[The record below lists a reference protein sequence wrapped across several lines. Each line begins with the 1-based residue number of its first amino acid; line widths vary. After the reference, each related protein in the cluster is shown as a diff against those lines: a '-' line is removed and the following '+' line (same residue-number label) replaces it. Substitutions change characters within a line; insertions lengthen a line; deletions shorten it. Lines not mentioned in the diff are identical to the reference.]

1 MSVEVEYQGITY
13 TGLPDGTTVD
23 DLLESQ
29 EFLDRHQENMLKQ
42 TARLAAPSP
51 REQML
56 LKREEEKSGVGM
68 ALLQGLSNDQ
78 GYQTAWLAQQRF
90 PELVERGIDPVDYY
104 FLDEDED
111 IAYLDPYSNEVVKEF
126 RDSLLVDTARY
137 AGPTSQFLLEDGG
150 S

>member
-56 LKREEEKSGVGM
+56 LKREEDKSGVGM

-78 GYQTAWLAQQRF
+78 GYQTMHMH
-90 PELVERGIDPVDYY
+90 
-104 FLDEDED
+104 
-111 IAYLDPYSNEVVKEF
+111 
-126 RDSLLVDTARY
+126 SLR
-137 AGPTSQFLLEDGG
+137 PRS
-150 S
+150 